1 MKKVWEQEVLL
12 LIGFPALLIS
22 VNEVEQMRKN
32 GLLEIIAAHRTV
44 KDLDELLKRDKLYQ
58 EALAEEQSASDIMD
72 SLNLTSEQKKAVDR
86 VITAYN
92 ECGAAYGAVAYRFGM
107 EDGIRVRME
116 LEDHRADYDE
126 QIPGAQL

>member
-1 MKKVWEQEVLL
+1 ME
-12 LIGFPALLIS
+12 
-22 VNEVEQMRKN
+22 KN

-44 KDLDELLKRDKLYQ
+44 KDLDELIKTDKYYQ

-72 SLNLTSEQKKAVDR
+72 SLSLTSEQKKAVDR

-92 ECGAAYGAVAYRFGM
+92 ECGSAYGAVAYRFGM

-116 LEDHRADYDE
+116 MEEILH
-126 QIPGAQL
+126 LS

>member
-1 MKKVWEQEVLL
+1 
-12 LIGFPALLIS
+12 
-22 VNEVEQMRKN
+22 MRKN

-44 KDLDELLKRDKLYQ
+44 ADLDELI
-58 EALAEEQSASDIMD
+58 QSASDIMD

-116 LEDHRADYDE
+116 MDE
-126 QIPGAQL
+126 IMRFPQW